1 MAIFSDIDHSNTETK
16 YCFTEKKFSLNIH
29 EWYTATEHLS
39 NNKLVYLLYF
49 FKNYLEWQGMIN
61 YIINLSNPFN
71 SLPNFEAKIITLPL
85 NFIIYKLAFKKTLPK
100 RQSKLP

>member
-49 FKNYLEWQGMIN
+49 FKNYLE
-61 YIINLSNPFN
+61 
-71 SLPNFEAKIITLPL
+71 
-85 NFIIYKLAFKKTLPK
+85 
-100 RQSKLP
+100 